1 MLGVN
6 WLCGEWLRSIE
17 ITSIQWVALMEQN
30 AESDDALYQHGCFTT
45 AFRMAFIVTAFFILL
60 RPLFADPENG
70 GDFRRIKASRVI
82 RRDVNWLTPNPN
94 TLHIHIS
101 SGMIFNADKLYSGII
116 LVLILTIGAS
126 AAPLKRDVSSL
137 VQLQV
142 AHRSILNKSSSV
154 LAAALHRRQLRCWV
168 PHQKRA
174 QFSLL
179 LQSVMYVSLKYLCA
193 HNNSQ
198 NA

>member
-1 MLGVN
+1 M
-6 WLCGEWLRSIE
+6 RY
-17 ITSIQWVALMEQN
+17 TSMDVLPQLSVWPSLLQ
-30 AESDDALYQHGCFTT
+30 L
-45 AFRMAFIVTAFFILL
+45 FFILL

-94 TLHIHIS
+94 TLHIHTS

-198 NA
+198 NV